1 MRIGGKKRKKENIP
15 GNSYFKMIRVVLSR
29 WRDYKH
35 LVSHCAF
42 VHVSKFLTQS
52 VSS

>member
-29 WRDYKH
+29 WWDYKDV
-35 LVSHCAF
+35 LVSHCVLYMLQNF
-42 VHVSKFLTQS
+42 
-52 VSS
+52 